1 MKTIFVTFIFSF
13 CVAGGAMA
21 GSVTTKVGSGT
32 YITTT
37 TDGNGGGTTTSCTT
51 VGSSIICN

>member
-1 MKTIFVTFIFSF
+1 MKTVTASFILSLL
-13 CVAGGAMA
+13 VAGGAMA
-21 GSVTTKVGSGT
+21 NSVTTKVGSGT

-37 TDGNGGGTTTSCTT
+37 TDGNGGGSTRTCTS